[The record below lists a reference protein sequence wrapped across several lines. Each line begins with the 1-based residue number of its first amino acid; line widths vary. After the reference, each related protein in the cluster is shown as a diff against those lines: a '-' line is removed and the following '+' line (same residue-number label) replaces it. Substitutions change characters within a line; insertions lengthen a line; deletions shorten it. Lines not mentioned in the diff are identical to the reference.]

1 MTFKRSGQALIFFSL
16 IQMAL
21 PTNAAEQQKN
31 SNIEETSTN
40 YRILEVK
47 EGEFHPKD
55 ESGKNTGKKF
65 SAYFLSLESEDGE
78 DEESYNRKNFNYI
91 GIKAGIAMPSN
102 LGGNSK
108 LSGYSTDNVA
118 TYGFMVGRKIN
129 DIFALEFEYMYRS
142 NSDTSVNTSV
152 PNGPSNFT
160 WGAKTNTFM
169 FNASVDII
177 KHRLF
182 RPYVK
187 AGIGYSNNNAD
198 NYVSTATNNSGALV
212 QQETYNGATKNEFAW
227 QVGVGLNMTLNK
239 TFDIDIEYMY
249 VDRGKIKTDAG
260 YTYVTPTQSGFNS
273 SSSLNSKLVD
283 NVITVGLKIKF

>member
-1 MTFKRSGQALIFFSL
+1 MKLKRSSQALVFFSL
-16 IQMAL
+16 IHISITA
-21 PTNAAEQQKN
+21 NSAEQQTN

-55 ESGKNTGKKF
+55 ESGKNTDKKF

-102 LGGNSK
+102 LGGNSD

-142 NSDTSVNTSV
+142 NSDTSVNSISPT
-152 PNGPSNFT
+152 GPKNIS

-187 AGIGYSNNNAD
+187 AGIGYSNNNSD
-198 NYVSTATNNSGALV
+198 NYVSTITNNSGGLV
-212 QQETYNGATKNEFAW
+212 EKNTYGGKTTNEFAW
-227 QVGVGLNMTLNK
+227 QAGVGINMTLNK
-239 TFDIDIEYMY
+239 TFDVNIEYMY
-249 VDRGKIKTDAG
+249 VDKGQIETANSRT
-260 YTYVTPTQSGFNS
+260 YTTSTQSSIKQAN
-273 SSSLNSKLVD
+273 SLNGKLID
-283 NVITVGLKIKF
+283 NVVTIGLKIKF